1 MKMIMKLRS
10 ILFTAFLIV
19 PGVFF
24 LFTGYQWL
32 VSPDAAASALMMPL
46 LNGAGLSSQMSDIGG
61 LFLGM
66 GLAVM
71 GAVATRKGD
80 WLMPV
85 SIILACIA
93 VFRLLAFSLYDATL
107 GPQMVVVEI
116 VLAVWFA
123 IASGKL
129 SARKLPAQELS
140 VEESTNA

>member
-1 MKMIMKLRS
+1 MKMGMKLRP
-10 ILFTAFLIV
+10 IIFTAFLIL

-24 LFTGYQWL
+24 LFTGFQWL

-46 LNGAGLSSQMSDIGG
+46 LEGAGLNSQMSDIGG

-66 GLAVM
+66 GLVVM
-71 GAVATRKGD
+71 GAVVTRKGD

-93 VFRLLAFSLYDATL
+93 VFRLLAFALHDATL
-107 GPQMVVVEI
+107 SPQLLIIEI

-123 IASGKL
+123 IASQKT
-129 SARKLPAQELS
+129 PA
-140 VEESTNA
+140 EESTNAS